1 MLCKDYSFAN
11 IKWSC
16 LVFMLIEVVICCLLI
31 VTFYCRLQFL
41 GYLLSIIFLMSCH
54 TSMMNCLFLFGYYDV
69 CFNVLA
75 VLCLGL
81 GLSLG
86 TGGLGLALTVGNS
99 LENISGK

>member
-1 MLCKDYSFAN
+1 
-11 IKWSC
+11 
-16 LVFMLIEVVICCLLI
+16 
-31 VTFYCRLQFL
+31 
-41 GYLLSIIFLMSCH
+41 MSCH